1 MEHAEN
7 KTKLMSAKEVRAI
20 FGGISDMS
28 LWRWL
33 QDEQMG
39 FPAPIY
45 IAKRRFFREVEIM
58 AFIEKQAAQ
67 SGSAA

>member
-7 KTKLMSAKEVRAI
+7 NTKLMSAKEVREV

-33 QDEQMG
+33 NDKEMG

-45 IAKRRFFREVEIM
+45 IAKRRFFREAEIM